1 MPQVALDQATIDYRV
16 LGPEDSPHPPV
27 LFVHGILVDSRLWD
41 RVAEGLARQGFRC
54 YLPNWP
60 LGSHTIP
67 VKDPGALSPSG
78 VASMIRDFIGALGLS
93 DVTLVGNDTGGG
105 LCQLVIDAYPDQV
118 GRLVLTNCDA
128 FDKFPPF
135 PFTLVFALLRGPISI
150 KLLSEQMRIKA
161 LRHSPLGFG
170 LLVHPDAQ
178 LTASWLEPCRTD
190 ARIRRN
196 VATLLRNVAKTDLT
210 DVSTRLGRF
219 TKPVTIVW
227 GQRDRAFTP
236 ALGRRLAALFPNA
249 ALIEVPE
256 ARTFVSL
263 DAPAAVIDAIATVG
277 ATRLALDQRELADVG
292 VAVAEQ
298 VRATGQVLHVPVVDL
313 LRTGSRWPRPCGP
326 RAPPPR
332 CPASARSAAA
342 AADASLTSKPALAAC
357 SSTVVTFGRSPPG
370 KISSMM
376 NLMNRSSCHGQ
387 TAARAP

>member
-1 MPQVALDQATIDYRV
+1 MSQVALEHATIEYRV

-67 VKDPGALSPSG
+67 VDDDSALSPRG
-78 VASMIRDFIGALGLS
+78 VATMVRDFIAALGLS

-105 LCQLVIDAYPDQV
+105 LCQLVVDAYPEQI

-150 KLLSEQMRIKA
+150 KLLFEQMRITA

-170 LLVHPDAQ
+170 LLVVRPDSQ
-178 LTASWLEPCRTD
+178 LTNSWLGPCRD
-190 ARIRRN
+190 DVRVRRN
-196 VATLLRNVAKTDLT
+196 LAALLRNVAKTDLT
-210 DVSTRLGRF
+210 DVATRLGQF

-227 GQRDRAFTP
+227 GQADRSFTP
-236 ALGRRLAALFPNA
+236 SLGRRLAALFGNST
-249 ALIEVPE
+249 LIEVPD

-263 DAPAAVIDAIATVG
+263 DAPAAVADAIAKVG
-277 ATRLALDQRELADVG
+277 ATA
-292 VAVAEQ
+292 
-298 VRATGQVLHVPVVDL
+298 
-313 LRTGSRWPRPCGP
+313 
-326 RAPPPR
+326 
-332 CPASARSAAA
+332 
-342 AADASLTSKPALAAC
+342 
-357 SSTVVTFGRSPPG
+357 
-370 KISSMM
+370 
-376 NLMNRSSCHGQ
+376 
-387 TAARAP
+387 